1 MHNYASQRIIRCH
14 RRLLDR
20 SCLQRFNDQRWFLRR
35 AGIDESSES
44 SSLQVKSFLP
54 CSREH
59 NKSRRWPTGRR
70 MAAPRQKPH
79 VAVEV
84 PAEFT
89 GSTSAALY
97 AQYHANIQSLTPATA
112 QVARSR
118 RSVSRND
125 RRSIM
130 RWQPPHQPPE
140 GAYVATTEERSSIVN
155 NHQYRQVVL
164 LDARVFA

>member
-1 MHNYASQRIIRCH
+1 MSSSASLINRSI
-14 RRLLDR
+14 LLA
-20 SCLQRFNDQRWFLRR
+20 CRFNDQRWFLRR

-125 RRSIM
+125 RRSI
-130 RWQPPHQPPE
+130 RGFTLELLPPNFFAKRLLQTE
-140 GAYVATTEERSSIVN
+140 IFSTTNGKISTTNGKKLSP
-155 NHQYRQVVL
+155 
-164 LDARVFA
+164 